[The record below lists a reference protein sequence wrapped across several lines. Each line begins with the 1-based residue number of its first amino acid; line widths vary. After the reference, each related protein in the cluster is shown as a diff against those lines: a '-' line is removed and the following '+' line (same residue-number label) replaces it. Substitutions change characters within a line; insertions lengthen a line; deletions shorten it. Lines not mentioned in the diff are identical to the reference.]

1 MKEEGKR
8 KALTF
13 HEKLKIS
20 NWLIANRTKLHEER
34 PGWVNLAKELGQIL
48 EVDLDSHR
56 LRDLAVSIDMAWEPK
71 EWSTKGGSHKWRH
84 QQAAIESLTQ
94 RVDAMASRIESM
106 SIEVDG
112 IRASVER
119 LAGRLDK
126 LLVELGT
133 ERIAVVNGRS
143 GK

>member
-1 MKEEGKR
+1 MKEVKR
-8 KALTF
+8 KPLTF
-13 HEKLKIS
+13 PEKLKIG
-20 NWLIANRTKLHEER
+20 NWLLANRTKLHEER
-34 PGWVNLAKELGQIL
+34 PSWAHLAKELSQIL

-56 LRDLAVSIDMAWEPK
+56 LRDLTQTIEMLWEPK
-71 EWSTKGGSHKWRH
+71 EFSTRGGSAKWLH

-94 RVDAMASRIESM
+94 RVDAMCSRIEAM

-133 ERIAVVNGRS
+133 ERVAVVNGRTS
-143 GK
+143 K